1 MPGLKVT
8 PPIANCLLGR
18 SGFMD
23 LVLRFYETFDVLAAL
38 PAVIAAVVMAFDGLQ
53 DDLKTIFSHLA
64 IGFLG
69 GSIVTSVIALA
80 LNQQDLAQSELW
92 IPGGLVNVSIAQLLG
107 GLMFWSVDRYPAWV
121 TLSIGIEALLLL
133 LGTMALPSKTSSE
146 MNKAQDDQAPAD
158 K

>member
-8 PPIANCLLGR
+8 ILIADCLLGR

-23 LVLRFYETFDVLAAL
+23 LILQFYETFDVLAAL
-38 PAVIAAVVMAFDGLQ
+38 LAVIASVVMAFDGLQ

-64 IGFLG
+64 MGLLG

-80 LNQQDLAQSELW
+80 LNQQYLAQSELW
-92 IPGGLVNVSIAQLLG
+92 IPGGLVDVSIAQLLG
-107 GLMFWSVDRYPAWV
+107 GLIFWSVDRYPAWV

-133 LGTMALPSKTSSE
+133 LGTMALSSKTWTE